1 MTIIYITALFKIGF
15 MKNSLKYLFIF
26 SMLISVIMAGIGISY
41 AKKPPNNTEIKP
53 PNLKFEYYNLFPG
66 GQELN
71 LFGIEKKREIVGPG
85 IISPDMEKVA
95 YSEVYFYPQNNQF
108 SSKIFY
114 VTAGPLDVLDNLS
127 VTLSPSELANI
138 FAVKKVDN
146 SGKVIIK
153 SGSDSFDSQIFRTLT
168 IIDWSND
175 SKKLLVK
182 ETVGEHLR
190 GIWAT
195 NLWVYDF
202 DVKKARKLDE
212 IRKAVTY
219 YWKTKYHLRLYDY
232 RWDIIPLGWDT
243 TNPEMIV
250 VNAYG
255 YNRGKKE
262 FLGCWGIDFRG
273 RRSQLLSLDDENWP
287 VEKNGLVIVDK

>member
-1 MTIIYITALFKIGF
+1 MLF
-15 MKNSLKYLFIF
+15 M
-26 SMLISVIMAGIGISY
+26 SVTLTGIGMPFI
-41 AKKPPNNTEIKP
+41 KKAPDKAIVKP
-53 PNLKFEYYNLFPG
+53 PNLKFEYYNLAPG
-66 GQELN
+66 EQELN
-71 LFGIEKKREIVGPG
+71 LYGIEKKREVIGPG
-85 IISPDMEKVA
+85 VISPDMEKVV
-95 YSEVYFYPQNNQF
+95 YSEVYFYPQNNQY

-114 VTAGPLDVLDNLS
+114 INTGPLDILDNLS

-138 FAVKKVDN
+138 FAVKKIDN
-146 SGKVIIK
+146 SGKVILK
-153 SGSDSFDSQIFRTLT
+153 SGSDAFDSQIFRTLT

-202 DVKKARKLDE
+202 DVRKARKIDE

-219 YWKTKYHLRLYDY
+219 YWKTKYHLGLNDY
-232 RWDIIPLGWDT
+232 RWDIVPLGWDT

-255 YNRGKKE
+255 YNHGKKE
-262 FLGCWGIDFRG
+262 FLGCWGTDFRG